1 VKLLLSFLSPSHDEY
16 LIKETLQLLGRMT
29 QNSAGIQQE
38 LQRYS
43 ATEAYSALLFAQ
55 VHDTQIA
62 ELAGLALVNLISELP
77 SCLTTIEAHPRY
89 GTIRHELLAA
99 MARALSSSM
108 LRSEQ
113 TSMSLSGSKEFSF
126 WGAACIA
133 EWKDGNAGGD
143 RKHSSFVDN
152 PQFLIK
158 AKAGTNLTILL
169 QDTLEATREQDR
181 VKQRPLF
188 LRLCVTAASPETLA
202 TRLTQLDIN
211 SSGARPASYNEADG
225 VVYLEPG
232 VQAALDLS
240 KTREVALR
248 CHVKSSAP
256 EDMWVVVPH
265 VGCSHQHSR
274 FVLSVFADQ
283 EVSIEGELHPWHKR
297 IICSSWSKLCSAPS
311 GIADAHWRNCPQ
323 FQMINVGTNPTTV
336 SAFLSYGE
344 RDAARNKRHT
354 MVSDPTGG
362 LPEEKP
368 LLSLYVMKSKV
379 PEKRYVG
386 TLSPFVEEYV
396 AHSMVTNA
404 WCVTARWNLEP
415 GDVYAVLAVMAEGT
429 THEVPLR
436 LTLYT
441 TPNDA
446 SSVVCKPLGPA
457 AEWHLTALEGVTDS
471 NGLTQLELLP
481 QAGEGTGG
489 SMQAALVMETKS
501 ADAYCSIA
509 TEHENV
515 PHKMLIKYQQQQA
528 VLSVPLTAGSF
539 YTMTTRCIN
548 QRQEPLKGQPV
559 RLFLYS
565 TKPMQAN
572 PQSGHT
578 VAPMSAAQQALV
590 VCHNTAEQISYGEEC
605 EPADTKRQ
613 SSSDKDTAVAD
624 YDPAVL
630 RVVVQELEQQR
641 DQLYSYAR
649 AELKSEPPAVLEH
662 LRKDNQELRAKHANV
677 QKELAQTK
685 AIAAAASAE
694 GSSSAAPG
702 LSRSMSA
709 SAADPSATELAQLRA
724 QVEMLSAQKASEEA
738 KLKDT
743 QRQLQ
748 RQADMVAAAGGDGAA
763 LQQQVLTTQRI
774 NDQLRETIAKL
785 SSGSDEQ
792 AAAVTTQLTQVQDE
806 LGSWQKQAQSL
817 EGELAAAKKRT
828 SLVSQNTKESL
839 TTEVD
844 KLTGELEKQVAANR
858 ELYKTLAEQPK
869 SSVCT
874 VS

>member
-1 VKLLLSFLSPSHDEY
+1 
-16 LIKETLQLLGRMT
+16 
-29 QNSAGIQQE
+29 
-38 LQRYS
+38 
-43 ATEAYSALLFAQ
+43 
-55 VHDTQIA
+55 
-62 ELAGLALVNLISELP
+62 
-77 SCLTTIEAHPRY
+77 
-89 GTIRHELLAA
+89 
-99 MARALSSSM
+99 
-108 LRSEQ
+108 
-113 TSMSLSGSKEFSF
+113 
-126 WGAACIA
+126 
-133 EWKDGNAGGD
+133 
-143 RKHSSFVDN
+143 
-152 PQFLIK
+152 
-158 AKAGTNLTILL
+158 
-169 QDTLEATREQDR
+169 
-181 VKQRPLF
+181 
-188 LRLCVTAASPETLA
+188 
-202 TRLTQLDIN
+202 
-211 SSGARPASYNEADG
+211 
-225 VVYLEPG
+225 
-232 VQAALDLS
+232 
-240 KTREVALR
+240 
-248 CHVKSSAP
+248 
-256 EDMWVVVPH
+256 
-265 VGCSHQHSR
+265 
-274 FVLSVFADQ
+274 
-283 EVSIEGELHPWHKR
+283 
-297 IICSSWSKLCSAPS
+297 
-311 GIADAHWRNCPQ
+311 
-323 FQMINVGTNPTTV
+323 
-336 SAFLSYGE
+336 
-344 RDAARNKRHT
+344 
-354 MVSDPTGG
+354 
-362 LPEEKP
+362 
-368 LLSLYVMKSKV
+368 
-379 PEKRYVG
+379 
-386 TLSPFVEEYV
+386 
-396 AHSMVTNA
+396 
-404 WCVTARWNLEP
+404 
-415 GDVYAVLAVMAEGT
+415 
-429 THEVPLR
+429 
-436 LTLYT
+436 
-441 TPNDA
+441 
-446 SSVVCKPLGPA
+446 
-457 AEWHLTALEGVTDS
+457 
-471 NGLTQLELLP
+471 
-481 QAGEGTGG
+481 
-489 SMQAALVMETKS
+489 
-501 ADAYCSIA
+501 
-509 TEHENV
+509 
-515 PHKMLIKYQQQQA
+515 
-528 VLSVPLTAGSF
+528 
-539 YTMTTRCIN
+539 
-548 QRQEPLKGQPV
+548 
-559 RLFLYS
+559 
-565 TKPMQAN
+565 MQAN

-630 RVVVQELEQQR
+630 RVVVQELEEQR

-709 SAADPSATELAQLRA
+709 SAADSSATELAQLRA